1 MPRISLLTNQREAER
16 NISANL
22 DIAFGTNARRGDSN
36 TRILANLVSSELFL
50 LNNETRNFI
59 EKLSY
64 QNATGEDLNSVGFEY
79 YGIQRVPGNR
89 ANTRVKKRNFSFT
102 FVVRLLVLSI
112 MVMIFLQKEQK

>member
-64 QNATGEDLNSVGFEY
+64 QNATGEDLNSV
-79 YGIQRVPGNR
+79 V
-89 ANTRVKKRNFSFT
+89 
-102 FVVRLLVLSI
+102 LLNKSSAILKSSI
-112 MVMIFLQKEQK
+112 VSMS